1 MKIIDETGAVITAPD
16 LELGY
21 LVEDTETIHHDAVE
35 AVEEVSHYET
45 VAEYPNGGRD
55 VQKVVDTP
63 AVEAHE
69 AYDETVPIQRYI
81 RYTDAEL
88 AQRKADQE
96 AAAKR
101 QAAWDAMPETVAALK
116 TALEDADALNV
127 DQEYRLTLLEL
138 GITEDTD
145 DNR

>member
-1 MKIIDETGAVITAPD
+1 MNIIDETGTVITAPD
-16 LELGY
+16 LEFGY
-21 LVEDTETIHHDAVE
+21 LVEDTKTIHHDAVE

-63 AVEAHE
+63 AVEGRD

-101 QAAWDAMPETVAALK
+101 QAAWDAMPDRVD
-116 TALEDADALNV
+116 ALEAANDDIILMMADLI
-127 DQEYRLTLLEL
+127 
-138 GITEDTD
+138 GG
-145 DNR
+145 

>member
-21 LVEDTETIHHDAVE
+21 LVEDTETVHHDAVE

-45 VAEYPNGGRD
+45 IAEYPNGGKD
-55 VQKVVDTP
+55 VRKVVDIP

-69 AYDETVPIQRYI
+69 AYDETVTIQQYI
-81 RYTDAEL
+81 RYTDEEL
-88 AQRKADQE
+88 VQRKADQE

-101 QAAWDAMPETVAALK
+101 QAAWDTMPDRVD
-116 TALEDADALNV
+116 ALEAANDDIILMMADLI
-127 DQEYRLTLLEL
+127 
-138 GITEDTD
+138 GG
-145 DNR
+145 

>member
-21 LVEDTETIHHDAVE
+21 LVEDTETVHHDAIE
-35 AVEEVSHYET
+35 AVKEVSHYET

-55 VQKVVDTP
+55 VRKVVDTP

-69 AYDETVPIQRYI
+69 AYDETVAIQRYI

-96 AAAKR
+96 ASVKR
-101 QAAWDAMPETVAALK
+101 QSAWDTMPETVEALK
-116 TALEDADALNV
+116 TALDDADALNV

-138 GITEDTD
+138 GITEDA
-145 DNR
+145 DNT